1 MYQLLLELI
10 VVYLDDFDCNNPA
23 ENEDEWVLNE
33 NIIFD
38 YFLCLKDVSVNVRSL
53 HMPLPISEMACMHIH
68 DNEGSVFIVPPCKGT
83 NHWLY
88 LVEAELKPQHL
99 ENQTMT

>member
-1 MYQLLLELI
+1 
-10 VVYLDDFDCNNPA
+10 
-23 ENEDEWVLNE
+23 
-33 NIIFD
+33 
-38 YFLCLKDVSVNVRSL
+38 
-53 HMPLPISEMACMHIH
+53 MHIH